1 MKSEEYKSKEEQT
14 ACKISRG
21 HNGEIDMQMV
31 RDREGKK
38 GTDGLMD
45 RMINKQTD
53 KQAHRDLYM

>member
-1 MKSEEYKSKEEQT
+1 
-14 ACKISRG
+14 
-21 HNGEIDMQMV
+21 MQMV